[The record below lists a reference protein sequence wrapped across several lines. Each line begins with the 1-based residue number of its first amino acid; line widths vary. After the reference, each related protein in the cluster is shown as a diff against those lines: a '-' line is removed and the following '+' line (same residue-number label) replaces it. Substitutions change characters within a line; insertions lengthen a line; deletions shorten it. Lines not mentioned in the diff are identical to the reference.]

1 VPYQGRIYIHAEQ
14 GDLLVEAR
22 RRDAGPCGQDG
33 GDHSCGKS
41 GEVMRFVGGN
51 EFPLQA
57 ALPELSPP
65 GAAAPVYLKNKQ
77 PVSGKCANSVCR

>member
-57 ALPELSPP
+57 VFAGAL
-65 GAAAPVYLKNKQ
+65 ATR
-77 PVSGKCANSVCR
+77 SGSAGLPKK